1 MNIMENQH
9 KQITGYRDLSQD
21 EIAKMNRIKALAA
34 EVGALVVDLTADT
47 TLDQRW
53 VSIGRTELQQG
64 FMALTRAVAQPSTF

>member
-1 MNIMENQH
+1 MEDQH

-21 EIAKMNRIKALAA
+21 EIAKMNRIKALAV

-64 FMALTRAVAQPSTF
+64 FMALTRAVAQPSMF

>member
-1 MNIMENQH
+1 MENQH

-21 EIAKMNRIKALAA
+21 EIAKMNRIKALAV